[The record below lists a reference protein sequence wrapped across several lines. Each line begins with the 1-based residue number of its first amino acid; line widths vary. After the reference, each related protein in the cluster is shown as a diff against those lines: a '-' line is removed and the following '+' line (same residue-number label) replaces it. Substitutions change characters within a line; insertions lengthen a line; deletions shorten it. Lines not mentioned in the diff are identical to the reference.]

1 MKKSLLIILVCL
13 IVKNTKS
20 QENNSIVLEGLYNG
34 KGIFIK
40 NSFGTGGI
48 GYCVIETKVNG
59 KTTKDEINANIFQ
72 IDLPSLGLKMGEKV
86 KVEIISKKSCTPNTK
101 PLILNPGAL
110 LTAKSIAETSL
121 KLNGNFKWQNLFI
134 VNPKILKKEEY
145 SIKDIMVNG
154 KRINVDLKKDII
166 EINLMSMQ
174 LNNDE
179 KVSIEIKFISGEDPI
194 ILNPDDI

>member
-34 KGIFIK
+34 KGILIK

-86 KVEIISKKSCTPNTK
+86 KVEIISKKGCTPTTE

-110 LTAKSIAETSL
+110 LIDKSLVETSL

-134 VNPKILKKEEY
+134 VNPKILKKDEY
-145 SIKDIMVNG
+145 SIKDIRVNG
-154 KRINVDLKKDII
+154 KRINIDLKKDII

-194 ILNPDDI
+194 ILNPEDI